1 MSRWD
6 SSEAKNLWLNA
17 ARPSFLIGGAGVPH
31 WRRAEPGGRCG
42 RWAGQSPAPMEVPA
56 KPRHVLEADII
67 SALKEV
73 YDPELPVNI
82 YDLGL
87 IYAIDVQDAGRVDVK
102 MTLTAPGCPAAQ
114 FLPGQ
119 VEEKVAGVDGV
130 AEAHVELVWEPP
142 YHKGLMSEEA
152 RLDLGLF

>member
-1 MSRWD
+1 
-6 SSEAKNLWLNA
+6 
-17 ARPSFLIGGAGVPH
+17 
-31 WRRAEPGGRCG
+31 
-42 RWAGQSPAPMEVPA
+42 METPK
-56 KPRHVLEADII
+56 KPRHVLEADVIE
-67 SALKEV
+67 ALKQV

-87 IYAIDVQDAGRVDVK
+87 IYGIAVEEDTGRVDVT

-119 VEEKVAGVDGV
+119 VEEKVASVDGV
-130 AEAHVELVWEPP
+130 AEAHVALVWEPP